1 MKTLASLTLA
11 LMVVSFAVA
20 DDEKPEEKKKDFDPA
35 KLVGDWTYVS
45 GMKAGTKVEKEVLA
59 GKVTFTKDTITV
71 PAGPEAKFVMA
82 YKIDA
87 KNSPTQLDMEI
98 KDGPVKEGKALGI
111 ISLEGDELKIC
122 YVPLMDKDAKRPTKF
137 ESTKDD
143 GAFVFVLKR
152 SK

>member
-11 LMVVSFAVA
+11 LMVVSFAAA
-20 DDEKPEEKKKDFDPA
+20 DDKKPEEKKKDFDAA

-45 GMKAGTKVEKEVLA
+45 GIKAGTKVEKEALA
-59 GKVTFTKDTITV
+59 GKVTFTKDMITI
-71 PAGPEAKFVMA
+71 PAGPDAKFLMS

-87 KNSPTQLDMEI
+87 KSTPAGLDMEI
-98 KDGPVKEGKALGI
+98 KDGPVKEGKAIGI
-111 ISLEGDELKIC
+111 ISLDGDELKIC
-122 YVPLMDKDAKRPTKF
+122 YIPIMGKDVKRPTKF